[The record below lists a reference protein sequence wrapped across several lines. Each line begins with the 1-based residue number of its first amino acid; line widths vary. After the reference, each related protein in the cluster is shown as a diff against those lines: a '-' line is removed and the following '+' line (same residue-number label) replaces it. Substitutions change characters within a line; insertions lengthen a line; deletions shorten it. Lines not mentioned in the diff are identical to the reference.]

1 MTNKIIKAGVIGDPI
16 AHSLSPI
23 IHNFLLKK
31 YDISGSYEAI
41 HVKKNDLK
49 SKINYLINNDF
60 VGFNVT
66 IPHKEEIFLM
76 CDYLSNSAR
85 AIGAVNTVIITHD
98 KKIFGHNSDSDG
110 FINNLKFNVP
120 DFNLKSKQVFLVGAG
135 GASRAIIYGLIKSSV
150 AKIFIYNRDQQRANN
165 LIKHFCDFANK
176 NNCQL
181 NVLDKKSFD
190 DNLKNCDLLVNS
202 SSLGM
207 EGQDPLMIDLSKLK
221 KTALVYDIV
230 YKPLI
235 TDLLNQASK
244 NGNKIITGL
253 GMLINQALIGF
264 EAWYKKKPENDQQLE
279 KILLKN
285 LKL

>member
-1 MTNKIIKAGVIGDPI
+1 MNNNIIKAGVIGDPI
-16 AHSLSPI
+16 SHSLSPI
-23 IHNFLLKK
+23 IHNFFLDK
-31 YDISGSYEAI
+31 YNINGTYEAI
-41 HVKKNDLK
+41 LVKKDDLK
-49 SKINYLINNDF
+49 SKVKYLIKNNF
-60 VGFNVT
+60 AGFNVT

-85 AIGAVNTVIITHD
+85 AIGAVNTVIITDD
-98 KKIFGHNSDSDG
+98 KKIFGHNSDSAG
-110 FINNLKFNVP
+110 FINNLKFNAP
-120 DFNLKSKQVFLVGAG
+120 NFDLKSKEVFLVGAG

-150 AKIFIYNRDQQRANN
+150 SKIFIYNRDQQRATN
-165 LIKHFCDFANK
+165 LIKHFSSFANE

-181 NVLDKKSFD
+181 SILDKKSFD

-207 EGQDPLMIDLSKLK
+207 EGQDPLIIDLSKLN

-235 TDLLNQASK
+235 TDLLNQANK
-244 NGNKIITGL
+244 KGNTIITGL

-285 LKL
+285 LRL